1 MMNAVGFVLLV
12 TPVVIVIGIFL
23 IVRLRQR

>member
-1 MMNAVGFVLLV
+1 MMNALGGVLLV
-12 TPVVIVIGIFL
+12 APFLVVVGIFL

>member
-1 MMNAVGFVLLV
+1 MMNALGFVLLV
-12 TPVVIVIGIFL
+12 APLIIVVGIFL

>member
-1 MMNAVGFVLLV
+1 VTNALGLVLLV
-12 TPVVIVIGIFL
+12 APFVIVVGIFL

>member
-1 MMNAVGFVLLV
+1 MTNALGLVLLV
-12 TPVVIVIGIFL
+12 TPFVIVVGIFL

>member
-1 MMNAVGFVLLV
+1 MTNVLGFVLLV
-12 TPVVIVIGIFL
+12 TPFAIVVGFFL

>member
-1 MMNAVGFVLLV
+1 MMNALGFVLLV
-12 TPVVIVIGIFL
+12 TPFVIVVGIFL

>member
-1 MMNAVGFVLLV
+1 MTNVLGFVLLV
-12 TPVVIVIGIFL
+12 TPFVIVIGIFL

>member
-1 MMNAVGFVLLV
+1 MMNALGFVLLV
-12 TPVVIVIGIFL
+12 TPFAIVVGIFL

>member
-1 MMNAVGFVLLV
+1 MMNALGFVLLV
-12 TPVVIVIGIFL
+12 TPFVVVVGIFL